1 MNRIRYLLIAAAALI
16 STAAA
21 AQTNDIVERKY
32 WLDGDITQ
40 AQDLAPDHANIDISA
55 LKPGIHSLSVR
66 VQDKAGLW
74 SSQVA
79 KYFIVPFVSNDVT
92 GKTIKEH
99 QYWIDGNLQ
108 AAVTSTSKPQPI
120 SISSLNAGLHTFTVR
135 VQDQAGTWSSQVAK
149 CFIKPYTEISVGDKE
164 IVKHQYWIDGKL
176 EAQLTQGDPIELIT
190 IEGLNPG
197 LHSLTVRV
205 MDNTG
210 VWSSQVAKYFIKPY
224 TEISVGDKEIVKHQ
238 YWIDGK
244 IEARVT
250 QEQQPSTIDIQT
262 LKPGLHS
269 FTVRVKDNTG
279 MWSSQVAKYFIVPTA
294 ETSVGDK
301 SIVLHQYWIDGKL
314 DAIIES
320 PTQLATI
327 DISNPKLN
335 PGLHSLTVRVKDS
348 EGLWSSQVAKYFIV
362 KGDETVEE
370 ATITRYMYWFDD
382 NTDDFFTGPL
392 ESASGTMDIDISDV
406 EAGIHTLWWRCGDSK
421 GAWSEPRS
429 VTFESKSLYNYTVP
443 SPSGIGTF
451 SADVN
456 LTLPD
461 GLKAHFCTYLKE
473 VDEGLAIKILN
484 IDGKVINQNTGVL
497 LSGTPGKTY
506 QLRYTT
512 EAGSAT
518 DGNKLVPVVES
529 THVEP
534 VVIKD
539 GKEYTNYTMQR
550 GRFIKILPEEAGV
563 ESIKMPAHR
572 AYLPLLT
579 TEVSPT
585 SGGAKSVVLLLWD
598 DDVVTGIESTEKV
611 DYEPARDGHVYSI
624 SGQRLSAPRKGINII
639 NGRKVI
645 VK

>member
-1 MNRIRYLLIAAAALI
+1 MC
-16 STAAA
+16 TAATA
-21 AQTNDIVERKY
+21 QKTIAERQYWIDGNITDAQT
-32 WLDGDITQ
+32 
-40 AQDLAPDHANIDISA
+40 LAESPTSISIGN
-55 LKPGIHSLSVR
+55 LKPGLHSLTVRVKDSDGLWSSQVAKYFIVPFVSTSVTSNSIEKHQYWIDGDLQAAVTSASKPSAIVIGDLKPGLHSLTVR

-92 GKTIKEH
+92 SKTIKE
-99 QYWIDGNLQ
+99 
-108 AAVTSTSKPQPI
+108 
-120 SISSLNAGLHTFTVR
+120 
-135 VQDQAGTWSSQVAK
+135 
-149 CFIKPYTEISVGDKE
+149 
-164 IVKHQYWIDGKL
+164 
-176 EAQLTQGDPIELIT
+176 
-190 IEGLNPG
+190 
-197 LHSLTVRV
+197 
-205 MDNTG
+205 
-210 VWSSQVAKYFIKPY
+210 
-224 TEISVGDKEIVKHQ
+224 HQ

-250 QEQQPSTIDIQT
+250 LEQQPSTIDIQT

-314 DAIIES
+314 DAIVSSE
-320 PTQLATI
+320 TQPSQI
-327 DISNPKLN
+327 PISTLK
-335 PGLHSLTVRVKDS
+335 PGLHSLTVRVKDNT
-348 EGLWSSQVAKYFIV
+348 GLWSSQVAKYFIV
-362 KGDETVEE
+362 KDDDVMEET
-370 ATITRYMYWFDD
+370 TITRYMYWFDEE
-382 NTDDFFTGPL
+382 TADFKTGPL
-392 ESASGTMDIDISDV
+392 TSASGTMDIDISDV

-421 GAWSEPRS
+421 GAWSEARS

-443 SPSGIGTF
+443 ASGIGTF

-497 LSGTPGKTY
+497 LSGMPGETY
-506 QLRYTT
+506 QLRYTS

-518 DGNKLVPVVES
+518 EGNKLVPVVES

-534 VVIKD
+534 VV
-539 GKEYTNYTMQR
+539 GEYTNYIMQG
-550 GRFIKILPEEAGV
+550 GRFIKIKQEEAGN
-563 ESIKMPAHR
+563 EDIKMPAHR

>member
-1 MNRIRYLLIAAAALI
+1 MKKLRYLLLAAVAMMC
-16 STAAA
+16 TAAT
-21 AQTNDIVERKY
+21 AQTKNIAERQY
-32 WLDGDITQ
+32 WIDGNITE
-40 AQDLAPDHANIDISA
+40 AKPLAESPTSIGIGD
-55 LKPGIHSLSVR
+55 LKPGLHSLTVRVKDSDGLWSSQVAKYFIVPFVSTSVTSNSIEKHQYWIDGNLQAAVTSTSQPSAIVIDDLKPGLHSLTVR

-92 GKTIKEH
+92 GKTIKE
-99 QYWIDGNLQ
+99 
-108 AAVTSTSKPQPI
+108 
-120 SISSLNAGLHTFTVR
+120 
-135 VQDQAGTWSSQVAK
+135 
-149 CFIKPYTEISVGDKE
+149 
-164 IVKHQYWIDGKL
+164 
-176 EAQLTQGDPIELIT
+176 
-190 IEGLNPG
+190 
-197 LHSLTVRV
+197 
-205 MDNTG
+205 
-210 VWSSQVAKYFIKPY
+210 
-224 TEISVGDKEIVKHQ
+224 HQ

-314 DAIIES
+314 DAIVSSE
-320 PTQLATI
+320 TQPSQI
-327 DISNPKLN
+327 PISTLK
-335 PGLHSLTVRVKDS
+335 PGLHSLTVRVKDNT
-348 EGLWSSQVAKYFIV
+348 GLWSSQVAKYFIV
-362 KGDETVEE
+362 KDDDMMEE
-370 ATITRYMYWFDD
+370 ATITRYMYWFDEE
-382 NTDDFFTGPL
+382 TADFKTGPL
-392 ESASGTMDIDISDV
+392 TSASGTMDIDISDV

-421 GAWSEPRS
+421 GAWSEARS

-443 SPSGIGTF
+443 SSGIGTF

-497 LSGTPGKTY
+497 LSGMPGETY
-506 QLRYTT
+506 QLRYTS

-518 DGNKLVPVVES
+518 EGNKLVPVVES

-534 VVIKD
+534 VV
-539 GKEYTNYTMQR
+539 GEYTNYIMQG
-550 GRFIKILPEEAGV
+550 GRFIKIKQDEAGD
-563 ESIKMPAHR
+563 ETIKMPAHR

-579 TEVSPT
+579 TAVGE
-585 SGGAKSVVLLLWD
+585 AKSIVLLWD
-598 DDVVTGIESTEKV
+598 DGFVTGVERMRNVENEIMRNESI
-611 DYEPARDGHVYSI
+611 YNLN
-624 SGQRLSAPRKGINII
+624 GQKLSSPRKGINII

>member
-1 MNRIRYLLIAAAALI
+1 MKKLRYLLLAAVAMMC
-16 STAAA
+16 TAAT
-21 AQTNDIVERKY
+21 AQTKNIAERQY
-32 WLDGDITQ
+32 WLDGNIAE
-40 AQDLAPDHANIDISA
+40 AQTLAESPTSIDISGLKSGLHSLTVRVKDSEGLWSSQVA
-55 LKPGIHSLSVR
+55 KYFIVPFVSTSVTSNSIEKHQYWIDGNLQAAVTSTTQPSAIVIGDLKPGLHSLTVR

-92 GKTIKEH
+92 GKTIKE
-99 QYWIDGNLQ
+99 
-108 AAVTSTSKPQPI
+108 
-120 SISSLNAGLHTFTVR
+120 
-135 VQDQAGTWSSQVAK
+135 
-149 CFIKPYTEISVGDKE
+149 
-164 IVKHQYWIDGKL
+164 
-176 EAQLTQGDPIELIT
+176 
-190 IEGLNPG
+190 
-197 LHSLTVRV
+197 
-205 MDNTG
+205 
-210 VWSSQVAKYFIKPY
+210 
-224 TEISVGDKEIVKHQ
+224 HQ

-279 MWSSQVAKYFIVPTA
+279 MWSSQVAKYFIVPTT

-314 DAIIES
+314 DAIVSSE
-320 PTQLATI
+320 TQPSQI
-327 DISNPKLN
+327 PISTLK
-335 PGLHSLTVRVKDS
+335 PGLHSLTVRVKDNT
-348 EGLWSSQVAKYFIV
+348 GLWSSQVAKYFIV
-362 KGDETVEE
+362 KDDDVMEE
-370 ATITRYMYWFDD
+370 ATITRYMYWFDEE
-382 NTDDFFTGPL
+382 TADFKTGPL
-392 ESASGTMDIDISDV
+392 TSASGTMDIDISDV

-421 GAWSEPRS
+421 GAWSEARS

-443 SPSGIGTF
+443 NSGIGTF

-497 LSGTPGKTY
+497 LSGTPGETY
-506 QLRYTT
+506 QLRYTS

-518 DGNKLVPVVES
+518 EGNKLVPVVES

-534 VVIKD
+534 VV
-539 GKEYTNYTMQR
+539 GEYTNYIMQG
-550 GRFIKILPEEAGV
+550 GRFIKIKQDEAGD
-563 ESIKMPAHR
+563 ETIKMPAHR

>member
-1 MNRIRYLLIAAAALI
+1 MKRIRYLLIAAAALMC
-16 STAAA
+16 TAATA
-21 AQTNDIVERKY
+21 QKTIAKRQYWIDGNITDAQTLAESPTSIGI
-32 WLDGDITQ
+32 GD
-40 AQDLAPDHANIDISA
+40 
-55 LKPGIHSLSVR
+55 LKPGLHSLTVRVKDSDGLWSSQVAKYFIVPFVSTSVTSNSIEKHQYWIDGDLQAAVTSTTQPSAIVIGDLKPGLHSLTVR

-92 GKTIKEH
+92 GKTIKE
-99 QYWIDGNLQ
+99 
-108 AAVTSTSKPQPI
+108 
-120 SISSLNAGLHTFTVR
+120 
-135 VQDQAGTWSSQVAK
+135 
-149 CFIKPYTEISVGDKE
+149 
-164 IVKHQYWIDGKL
+164 
-176 EAQLTQGDPIELIT
+176 
-190 IEGLNPG
+190 
-197 LHSLTVRV
+197 
-205 MDNTG
+205 
-210 VWSSQVAKYFIKPY
+210 
-224 TEISVGDKEIVKHQ
+224 HQ

-279 MWSSQVAKYFIVPTA
+279 MWSSQVAKYFIVPTT

-327 DISNPKLN
+327 DISNPEKLK

-348 EGLWSSQVAKYFIV
+348 EGLWSSQVAKYFILKDDDV
-362 KGDETVEE
+362 MEET
-370 ATITRYMYWFDD
+370 TITRYMYWFDEE
-382 NTDDFFTGPL
+382 TADFKTGPL
-392 ESASGTMDIDISDV
+392 TSASGTMDIDISDV

-421 GAWSEPRS
+421 GAWSEARS
-429 VTFESKSLYNYTVP
+429 VTFESKSLYNYKVP
-443 SPSGIGTF
+443 ESGIGTF

-497 LSGTPGKTY
+497 LSGTPGETY
-506 QLRYTT
+506 QLRYTS

-518 DGNKLVPVVES
+518 EGNKLVPVVES

-534 VVIKD
+534 VV
-539 GKEYTNYTMQR
+539 GEYTNYIMQG
-550 GRFIKILPEEAGV
+550 GRFIKIKQEEAGDETV
-563 ESIKMPAHR
+563 KMPAHR

-579 TEVSPT
+579 TAVGE
-585 SGGAKSVVLLLWD
+585 AKSIVLLWD
-598 DDVVTGIESTEKV
+598 DGFVTGVERMRNVENEIMRNES
-611 DYEPARDGHVYSI
+611 VYNLN
-624 SGQRLSAPRKGINII
+624 GQKLSSPRKGINII

>member
-66 VQDKAGLW
+66 VKDAEGLW

-79 KYFIVPFVSNDVT
+79 RYFIKPYADNSASTNS
-92 GKTIKEH
+92 IAQH

-164 IVKHQYWIDGKL
+164 IEKHQYWIDGKL

-244 IEARVT
+244 LEAQVT
-250 QEQQPSTIDIQT
+250 QGEPIRLIDIEG
-262 LKPGLHS
+262 LKSGLHS
-269 FTVRVKDNTG
+269 LTVRVQDNTG
-279 MWSSQVAKYFIVPTA
+279 VWSSQVAKYFIKPYT
-294 ETSVGDK
+294 EISVEDK
-301 SIVLHQYWIDGKL
+301 EIVQHQYWIDGNVDVMVTLNQK
-314 DAIIES
+314 D
-320 PTQLATI
+320 PI
-327 DISNPKLN
+327 DIIDIEGLKQ
-335 PGLHSLTVRVKDS
+335 GLHSLTVRVKDNT
-348 EGLWSSQVAKYFIV
+348 GVWSSQVAKYFIV

-382 NTDDFFTGPL
+382 NSDDFFTGPL
-392 ESASGTMDIDISDV
+392 TSASGTMDIDISDV

-421 GAWSEPRS
+421 GAWSEARS

-443 SPSGIGTF
+443 ASGIGTF

-473 VDEGLAIKILN
+473 VEEGLAIKILN

-497 LSGTPGKTY
+497 LSGTPGETY
-506 QLRYTT
+506 QLRYTS

-518 DGNKLVPVVES
+518 EGNKLVPVVES

-534 VVIKD
+534 VV
-539 GKEYTNYTMQR
+539 GEYTNYIMQG
-550 GRFIKILPEEAGV
+550 GRFIKIKQEEAGV
-563 ESIKMPAHR
+563 EEIKMPAHR

-585 SGGAKSVVLLLWD
+585 PGGAKSVVLLLWD

>member
-1 MNRIRYLLIAAAALI
+1 MKRIRYLLIAAAALMC
-16 STAAA
+16 TAAT
-21 AQTNDIVERKY
+21 AQKTIAERQY
-32 WLDGDITQ
+32 WIDGNITDPQ
-40 AQDLAPDHANIDISA
+40 PLAESPTSIGIGD
-55 LKPGIHSLSVR
+55 LKPGLHSLTVRVKDSDGLWSSQVAKYFIVPFVSTSVTSNSIEKHQYWIDGDLQAAVTSASKPSAIVIGDLKPGLHSLTVR

-92 GKTIKEH
+92 SKTIKE
-99 QYWIDGNLQ
+99 
-108 AAVTSTSKPQPI
+108 
-120 SISSLNAGLHTFTVR
+120 
-135 VQDQAGTWSSQVAK
+135 
-149 CFIKPYTEISVGDKE
+149 
-164 IVKHQYWIDGKL
+164 
-176 EAQLTQGDPIELIT
+176 
-190 IEGLNPG
+190 
-197 LHSLTVRV
+197 
-205 MDNTG
+205 
-210 VWSSQVAKYFIKPY
+210 
-224 TEISVGDKEIVKHQ
+224 HQ

-250 QEQQPSTIDIQT
+250 LEQQPSTIDIQT

-314 DAIIES
+314 DAIVSSE
-320 PTQLATI
+320 TQPSQI
-327 DISNPKLN
+327 PISTLK
-335 PGLHSLTVRVKDS
+335 PGLHSLTVRVKDNT
-348 EGLWSSQVAKYFIV
+348 GLWSSQVAKYFIV
-362 KGDETVEE
+362 KDDDVMEET
-370 ATITRYMYWFDD
+370 TITRYMYWFDEE
-382 NTDDFFTGPL
+382 TADFKTGPL
-392 ESASGTMDIDISDV
+392 TSASGTMDIDISDV

-421 GAWSEPRS
+421 GAWSEARS

-443 SPSGIGTF
+443 ASGIGTF

-497 LSGTPGKTY
+497 LSGTPGETY
-506 QLRYTT
+506 QLRYTS

-518 DGNKLVPVVES
+518 EGNKLVPVVES

-534 VVIKD
+534 VV
-539 GKEYTNYTMQR
+539 GEYTNYIMQG
-550 GRFIKILPEEAGV
+550 GRFIKIKQEEAGN
-563 ESIKMPAHR
+563 EDIKMPAHR

>member
-1 MNRIRYLLIAAAALI
+1 MT
-16 STAAA
+16 TAAA
-21 AQTNDIVERKY
+21 AQKTVTGHQY
-32 WLDGDITQ
+32 WLDGNIT
-40 AQDLAPDHANIDISA
+40 
-55 LKPGIHSLSVR
+55 
-66 VQDKAGLW
+66 
-74 SSQVA
+74 
-79 KYFIVPFVSNDVT
+79 
-92 GKTIKEH
+92 E
-99 QYWIDGNLQ
+99 
-108 AAVTSTSKPQPI
+108 AVTSTSAPASIDI
-120 SISSLNAGLHTFTVR
+120 SGLKS
-135 VQDQAGTWSSQVAK
+135 G
-149 CFIKPYTEISVGDKE
+149 I
-164 IVKHQYWIDGKL
+164 
-176 EAQLTQGDPIELIT
+176 
-190 IEGLNPG
+190 
-197 LHSLTVRV
+197 HSLTVRV
-205 MDNTG
+205 HDSEG

-224 TEISVGDKEIVKHQ
+224 AENEVSQNGIAQHQYWIDGNLQAAVTADSKPSAIVISSLNPGLHTLTVRVQDKAGVWSSQVAKCFIIPFKETTVGDKEIVLHQ

-244 IEARVT
+244 IEAQVSSAT
-250 QEQQPSTIDIQT
+250 QPDIIPIET

-314 DAIIES
+314 DAIVSSE
-320 PTQLATI
+320 TQPSQI
-327 DISNPKLN
+327 PISTLK
-335 PGLHSLTVRVKDS
+335 PGLHSLTVRVKDNT
-348 EGLWSSQVAKYFIV
+348 GLWSSQVAKYFIV
-362 KGDETVEE
+362 KDDDVMEE
-370 ATITRYMYWFDD
+370 ATITRYMYWFDEE
-382 NTDDFFTGPL
+382 TADFKTGPL
-392 ESASGTMDIDISDV
+392 TSASGTMDIDISDV

-421 GAWSEPRS
+421 GAWSEARS

-443 SPSGIGTF
+443 GSGIGTF

-497 LSGTPGKTY
+497 LSGTPGETY
-506 QLRYTT
+506 QLRYTS

-518 DGNKLVPVVES
+518 EGNKLVPVVES

-534 VVIKD
+534 VV
-539 GKEYTNYTMQR
+539 GEYTNYIMQ
-550 GRFIKILPEEAGV
+550 GGKFIKIKQEEAGD
-563 ESIKMPAHR
+563 ETIKMPAHR

-585 SGGAKSVVLLLWD
+585 PGGAKSVVLLLWD

>member
-1 MNRIRYLLIAAAALI
+1 MKRIRYLLIAAAALMC
-16 STAAA
+16 TAATA
-21 AQTNDIVERKY
+21 QKTIAERQYWIDGNITDAQTLAESPTSIGI
-32 WLDGDITQ
+32 GD
-40 AQDLAPDHANIDISA
+40 
-55 LKPGIHSLSVR
+55 LKPGLHSLTVRVQDSEGLWSSQVAKYFIVPFVSTSVTSNSIEKHQYWIDGNLQGAVTSPTQPSAIVIGELKPGLHSLTVR

-79 KYFIVPFVSNDVT
+79 KYFIVPFGPTDVT
-92 GKTIKEH
+92 GKTIKE
-99 QYWIDGNLQ
+99 
-108 AAVTSTSKPQPI
+108 
-120 SISSLNAGLHTFTVR
+120 
-135 VQDQAGTWSSQVAK
+135 
-149 CFIKPYTEISVGDKE
+149 
-164 IVKHQYWIDGKL
+164 
-176 EAQLTQGDPIELIT
+176 
-190 IEGLNPG
+190 
-197 LHSLTVRV
+197 
-205 MDNTG
+205 
-210 VWSSQVAKYFIKPY
+210 
-224 TEISVGDKEIVKHQ
+224 HQ

-250 QEQQPSTIDIQT
+250 QEQQPSIIDIES

-269 FTVRVKDNTG
+269 FTVRVKDSEG
-279 MWSSQVAKYFIVPTA
+279 LWSSQVAKYFIVPTA
-294 ETSVGDK
+294 ETSVGNK
-301 SIVLHQYWIDGKL
+301 EIVLHQYWIDGKL
-314 DAIIES
+314 DAIVSSE
-320 PTQLATI
+320 TQPSQI
-327 DISNPKLN
+327 PISTLK

-348 EGLWSSQVAKYFIV
+348 EGLWSSQVAKYFILKDDDV
-362 KGDETVEE
+362 MEE

-382 NTDDFFTGPL
+382 NTDDFITGPL

-421 GAWSEPRS
+421 GAWSEARS

-443 SPSGIGTF
+443 ASGIGTF

-461 GLKAHFCTYLKE
+461 GLNAHFCTYLKE

-497 LSGTPGKTY
+497 LSGTPGETY
-506 QLRYTT
+506 QLRYTS

-518 DGNKLVPVVES
+518 EGNKLVPVVES

-534 VVIKD
+534 VV
-539 GKEYTNYTMQR
+539 GEYTNYIMQG
-550 GRFIKILPEEAGV
+550 GRFIKIKQEEAG
-563 ESIKMPAHR
+563 EEDIKMPAHR

-585 SGGAKSVVLLLWD
+585 PGGAKSVVLLLWD
-598 DDVVTGIESTEKV
+598 DDVVTGIERMRNVEN
-611 DYEPARDGHVYSI
+611 EIMRNESI
-624 SGQRLSAPRKGINII
+624 YNLNGQKLSAPRKGINII

>member
-1 MNRIRYLLIAAAALI
+1 MC
-16 STAAA
+16 TAATA
-21 AQTNDIVERKY
+21 QKTIAERQYWIDGNITNAQTLAESPTSISI
-32 WLDGDITQ
+32 GD
-40 AQDLAPDHANIDISA
+40 
-55 LKPGIHSLSVR
+55 LKPGLHSLTVR
-66 VQDKAGLW
+66 VKDSEGLWSSQVAKYFIVPFVDNSVSGNEIVLHQYWIDGKIEAEPSETQPTAIVIGDLKPGLHSLTVRVKDKAGLW

-92 GKTIKEH
+92 SKTIKE
-99 QYWIDGNLQ
+99 
-108 AAVTSTSKPQPI
+108 
-120 SISSLNAGLHTFTVR
+120 
-135 VQDQAGTWSSQVAK
+135 
-149 CFIKPYTEISVGDKE
+149 
-164 IVKHQYWIDGKL
+164 
-176 EAQLTQGDPIELIT
+176 
-190 IEGLNPG
+190 
-197 LHSLTVRV
+197 
-205 MDNTG
+205 
-210 VWSSQVAKYFIKPY
+210 
-224 TEISVGDKEIVKHQ
+224 HQ

-250 QEQQPSTIDIQT
+250 QEQQPSTIDIKT

-327 DISNPKLN
+327 DVSNPKLN
-335 PGLHSLTVRVKDS
+335 PGLHSLTVRVKDNT
-348 EGLWSSQVAKYFIV
+348 GLWSSQVAKYFIV
-362 KGDETVEE
+362 KDDDSVEE
-370 ATITRYMYWFDD
+370 ATITRYMYWFDEE
-382 NTDDFFTGPL
+382 TADFKTGPL

-421 GAWSEPRS
+421 GAWSEARS

-443 SPSGIGTF
+443 ASGIGTF

-497 LSGTPGKTY
+497 LSGTPGETY
-506 QLRYTT
+506 QLRYTS

-518 DGNKLVPVVES
+518 EGNKLVPVVES
-529 THVEP
+529 IHVEP
-534 VVIKD
+534 VV
-539 GKEYTNYTMQR
+539 GEYTNYIMQG
-550 GRFIKILPEEAGV
+550 GRFIKIKQEEAGDETV
-563 ESIKMPAHR
+563 KMPAHR

-579 TEVSPT
+579 TAVGE
-585 SGGAKSVVLLLWD
+585 AKSIVLLWD
-598 DDVVTGIESTEKV
+598 DGFVTGVERMRNVENEIMRNESI
-611 DYEPARDGHVYSI
+611 YNLN
-624 SGQRLSAPRKGINII
+624 GQKLSSPRKGINII